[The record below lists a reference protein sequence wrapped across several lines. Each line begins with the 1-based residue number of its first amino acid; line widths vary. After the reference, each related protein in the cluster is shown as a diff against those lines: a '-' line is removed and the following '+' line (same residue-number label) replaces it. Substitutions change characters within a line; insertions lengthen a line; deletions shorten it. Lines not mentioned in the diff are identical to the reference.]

1 MSHCP
6 KMSFRQRNNKKNA
19 AQDNRIRFIMAVVFL
34 FGGTTIWKLY
44 DLQVRQHGHFVA
56 LAQRQ
61 QQGISTLLPKRGR
74 IFIQDSQE
82 FKANG
87 ELFPLATNKQFATL
101 YAKPGLIKDVPAA
114 AEALYATYN
123 QARVEREIDSLI
135 ANDPNMASSTAEFR
149 QVKKELELRQ
159 RKEKIINEYLSVLS
173 RKDDPYVPISKKVEE
188 EEALAIKNLKI
199 EGLEYDMFQDRFYP
213 ERNVGSHL
221 LGFLGYVD
229 DVRRGRYGLEGFFER
244 ELAGSSATMQVQK
257 SGSGDAMLSSDQLGK
272 VEDGSDLI
280 LSINRSVQF
289 ETCRLLKA
297 AVDRHGADGGSVVI
311 MEPKTGAIIAMCAV
325 PDFDPN
331 NYREVSNIEVFNNPV
346 IFDSYEPGSTFK
358 AITMA
363 AAVDQVKVGPN
374 TTYSDKGYIMVEGW
388 PKPIKNSDYE
398 SKGGH
403 GVTNMNI
410 VLQDSLNTGS
420 YFAMQS
426 IGAPMFAEYLKRFGF
441 GEKTGI
447 ELETETAGNISSM
460 TGKKIR
466 PVAAATASFG
476 QGITATPI
484 QMINSYAV
492 IANGG
497 MLMKPFLV
505 KAIIS
510 PDGQQIV
517 TQPTQ
522 VRRVISNRT
531 ATLMTGMLVNAV
543 ENGHAK
549 RAKVSGY
556 YVAGKTGTAQV
567 ASKDKKGYG
576 DQTIQTFIGYAPANS
591 PKFVMLTRLDDPK
604 DSKFAE
610 SSAVPLFGE
619 IATFVLN
626 YYQVPQERKVE
637 SKK

>member
-1 MSHCP
+1 
-6 KMSFRQRNNKKNA
+6 
-19 AQDNRIRFIMAVVFL
+19 MAVVFL

>member
-1 MSHCP
+1 MLG
-6 KMSFRQRNNKKNA
+6 A
-19 AQDNRIRFIMAVVFL
+19 TAIY
-34 FGGTTIWKLY
+34 KLY
-44 DLQVRQHGHFVA
+44 DLQIRQHGRYVA

-61 QQGISTLLPKRGR
+61 QQGVSTLLPKRGR
-74 IFIQDSQE
+74 VFIQDSQE

-87 ELFPLATNKQFATL
+87 ELFPLATNKQFATI
-101 YAKPGLIKDVPAA
+101 YAKPSLIKDVPAA
-114 AEALYATYN
+114 AEALYSTYN
-123 QARVEREIDSLI
+123 QKRVEREIDDLI
-135 ANDPNMASSTAEFR
+135 ANDPTMASSTAEFR

-159 RKEKIINEYLSVLS
+159 RKEKIINEYLAVLGK
-173 RKDDPYVPISKKVEE
+173 KDDPYVPISKKVEE
-188 EEALAIKNLKI
+188 EEALAIKALKI
-199 EGLEYDMFQDRFYP
+199 EGLNYDMFQDRYYP
-213 ERNVGSHL
+213 ERNVGSHV
-221 LGFLGYVD
+221 LGFLGYMD
-229 DVRRGRYGLEGFFER
+229 DTRRGRYGLEGFFER
-244 ELAGSSATMQVQK
+244 ELSGSSATMNVDK
-257 SGSGDAMLSSDQLGK
+257 SASGDAMLKTDQLDK
-272 VEDGSDLI
+272 VTDGSDLI
-280 LSINRSVQF
+280 LTINRSVQF

-297 AVDRHGADGGSVVI
+297 AVDRHGANGGSVVI

-331 NYREVSNIEVFNNPV
+331 NYREVEKIEVFNNPV

-374 TTYSDKGYIMVEGW
+374 TTYTDKGYIMVDGW

-403 GVTNMNI
+403 GVTSMNI

-447 ELETETAGNISSM
+447 ELETETAGNIISM
-460 TGKKIR
+460 TGKKIK

-510 PDGQQIV
+510 PDGGQIV
-517 TQPTQ
+517 TQSTQ

-549 RAKVSGY
+549 RAKVPGY

-626 YYQVPQERKVE
+626 YYQVPQERKIE

>member
-1 MSHCP
+1 
-6 KMSFRQRNNKKNA
+6 
-19 AQDNRIRFIMAVVFL
+19 MAIVFL
-34 FGGTTIWKLY
+34 LGGATIYKLY

-87 ELFPLATNKQFATL
+87 ELFPLATNKQFATI
-101 YAKPGLIKDVPAA
+101 YARPSLIKDVPAA

-123 QARVEREIDSLI
+123 QKRVEREVEEMI
-135 ANDPNMASSTAEFR
+135 ANDQTVASSTVEFR

-159 RKEKIINEYLSVLS
+159 RKEKIINEYLSVLN
-173 RKDDPYVPISKKVEE
+173 RKDDPYVPLSKKVEE

-199 EGLEYDMFQDRFYP
+199 EGLDYDKFQDRYYP
-213 ERNVGSHL
+213 ERNVGSHI

-229 DVRRGRYGLEGFFER
+229 DTRKGRYGLEGFFER
-244 ELAGSSATMQVQK
+244 ELGGNGATMQVEK
-257 SGSGDAMLSSDQLGK
+257 DGTGDAMVKTDQLDK

-297 AVDRHGADGGSVVI
+297 AVDRHGANGGSVVI

-346 IFDSYEPGSTFK
+346 IFDQFEPGSTFK

-374 TTYSDKGYIMVEGW
+374 TTYTDKGYIMVEGW

-403 GVTNMNI
+403 GVTTMNT
-410 VLQDSLNTGS
+410 VLQESLNTGS

-426 IGAPMFAEYLKRFGF
+426 IGAPMFTEYLKRFGF

-447 ELETETAGNISSM
+447 ELETETMGNISSM
-460 TGKKIR
+460 TGKKIK

-476 QGITATPI
+476 QGISATPI
-484 QMINSYAV
+484 QMVNAYAV

-505 KAIIS
+505 KAIVS
-510 PDGQQIV
+510 PAGDQIV

-522 VRRVISNRT
+522 VRRAISNRT

-549 RAKVSGY
+549 RAKVAGY

-576 DQTIQTFIGYAPANS
+576 DQTIQTFIGYAPANN

-626 YYQVPQERKVE
+626 YYQVPQERKIE
-637 SKK
+637 AKK

>member
-1 MSHCP
+1 M
-6 KMSFRQRNNKKNA
+6 
-19 AQDNRIRFIMAVVFL
+19 L
-34 FGGTTIWKLY
+34 GGTTIWKLY

-363 AAVDQVKVGPN
+363 AAVDQVKVGPS
-374 TTYSDKGYIMVEGW
+374 TTYTDKGYIMVEGW

-549 RAKVSGY
+549 RAKVPGY

-626 YYQVPQERKVE
+626 YYQVPQERKIE

>member
-1 MSHCP
+1 
-6 KMSFRQRNNKKNA
+6 
-19 AQDNRIRFIMAVVFL
+19 MAIVFL
-34 FGGTTIWKLY
+34 LGGSTIYKLY
-44 DLQVRQHGHFVA
+44 DLQVRQHSHFVA
-56 LAQRQ
+56 LAQKQ
-61 QQGISTLLPKRGR
+61 QQGVSTLMPKRGR

-87 ELFPLATNKQFATL
+87 ELFPLATNKQFATI
-101 YAKPGLIKDVPAA
+101 YARPSLIKDVAAA
-114 AEALYATYN
+114 AEALYGAYN
-123 QARVEREIDSLI
+123 QKRVEREIDDMI
-135 ANDPNMASSTAEFR
+135 AHDQASASSTVEFR

-159 RKEKIINEYLSVLS
+159 RKEKIINEYLSVLNK
-173 RKDDPYVPISKKVEE
+173 KDDPYVPISKKVEE
-188 EEALAIKNLKI
+188 EEALALKNLKI
-199 EGLEYDMFQDRFYP
+199 EGLNYDMFQDRYYP
-213 ERNVGSHL
+213 ERNVGSHI

-229 DVRRGRYGLEGFFER
+229 DTRKGRYGLEGFFER
-244 ELAGSSATMQVQK
+244 ELAGTSATMQVSK
-257 SGSGDAMLSSDQLGK
+257 SSTGDALPKSDQLDK

-297 AVDRHGADGGSVVI
+297 AVDRHGATGGSVVI

-331 NYREVSNIEVFNNPV
+331 NYREVGNIEVFNNPV
-346 IFDSYEPGSTFK
+346 IFDQFEPGSTFK

-363 AAVDQVKVGPN
+363 AAVDQVKVGPS
-374 TTYSDKGYIMVEGW
+374 TTYTDKGYIMVEGW

-403 GVTNMNI
+403 GLTTMNT

-426 IGAPMFAEYLKRFGF
+426 IGAPMFAEYVKRFGF

-447 ELETETAGNISSM
+447 ELETETNGNISSM

-476 QGITATPI
+476 QGISATPI
-484 QMINSYAV
+484 QMVNAYAV

-505 KAIIS
+505 KAIVS
-510 PDGQQIV
+510 PTGEQII

-522 VRRVISNRT
+522 VRRVIANRT
-531 ATLMTGMLVNAV
+531 ASLMTGMLVNAV

-549 RAKVSGY
+549 RAKVPGY

-604 DSKFAE
+604 DSRFAE

-626 YYQVPQERKVE
+626 YYQVPQERKIE
-637 SKK
+637 TK

>member
-1 MSHCP
+1 
-6 KMSFRQRNNKKNA
+6 MSFRQRNNKKNA
-19 AQDNRIRFIMAVVFL
+19 TQDNRIRFIMAVVFL
-34 FGGTTIWKLY
+34 LGATAIYKLY
-44 DLQVRQHGHFVA
+44 DLQIRQHGRYVA

-61 QQGISTLLPKRGR
+61 QQGVSTLLPKRGR
-74 IFIQDSQE
+74 VFIQDSQE

-87 ELFPLATNKQFATL
+87 ELFPLATNKQFATI
-101 YAKPGLIKDVPAA
+101 YAKPSLIKDVPAA
-114 AEALYATYN
+114 AEALYSTYN
-123 QARVEREIDSLI
+123 QKRVEREIDDLI
-135 ANDPNMASSTAEFR
+135 ANDPTMASSTAEFR

-159 RKEKIINEYLSVLS
+159 RKEKIINEYLAVLGK
-173 RKDDPYVPISKKVEE
+173 KDDPYVPISKKVEE
-188 EEALAIKNLKI
+188 EEALAIKALKI
-199 EGLEYDMFQDRFYP
+199 EGLNYDMFQDRYYP
-213 ERNVGSHL
+213 ERNVGSHV
-221 LGFLGYVD
+221 LGFLGYMD
-229 DVRRGRYGLEGFFER
+229 DTRRGRYGLEGFFER
-244 ELAGSSATMQVQK
+244 ELSGSSATMNVDK
-257 SGSGDAMLSSDQLGK
+257 SASGDAMLKTDQLDK
-272 VEDGSDLI
+272 VTDGSDLI
-280 LSINRSVQF
+280 LTINRSVQF

-297 AVDRHGADGGSVVI
+297 AVDRHGANGGSVVI

-331 NYREVSNIEVFNNPV
+331 NYREVEKIEVFNNPV

-374 TTYSDKGYIMVEGW
+374 TTYTDKGYIMVDGW

-403 GVTNMNI
+403 GVTSMNI

-447 ELETETAGNISSM
+447 ELETETAGNIISM
-460 TGKKIR
+460 TGKKIK

-510 PDGQQIV
+510 PDGGQIV
-517 TQPTQ
+517 TQSTQ

-549 RAKVSGY
+549 RAKVPGY

-626 YYQVPQERKVE
+626 YYQVPQERKIE